1 MKKFK
6 RSHDQGIKNHMK
18 NTMNSKTPLV
28 FLIVVAIGT
37 IFLLDNNYNGV
48 VAAQPI
54 SGINIGNN
62 TSESSDTFFQLDDS
76 IEVIKMLVNETQSAI
91 GSNNTAEAE
100 NLLSQIYNEL
110 IQISNN
116 SNNLIWDLSN
126 VGN

>member
-6 RSHDQGIKNHMK
+6 RSHDQGIENHMR
-18 NTMNSKTPLV
+18 NIMNSKTPFV
-28 FLIVVAIGT
+28 FLIVVAIGA
-37 IFLLDNNYNGV
+37 IFLLVDNHNG

-54 SGINIGNN
+54 SGINIGN
-62 TSESSDTFFQLDDS
+62 TSSMASDTFFQLDDS

-91 GSNNTAEAE
+91 DSNNTTEAE

-116 SNNLIWDLSN
+116 SDNLIWDLSN
-126 VGN
+126 EGN

>member
-6 RSHDQGIKNHMK
+6 RFHDQGIENHMK
-18 NTMNSKTPLV
+18 NIMNSKTPFV

-37 IFLLDNNYNGV
+37 IFLLVDSHNG

-54 SGINIGNN
+54 PGINIGN
-62 TSESSDTFFQLDDS
+62 TSSMASDTFFQLDDS

-91 GSNNTAEAE
+91 DSNNTTEAE

-116 SNNLIWDLSN
+116 SDNLIWDLSN
-126 VGN
+126 EGN